1 MKTGL
6 IHLYCGDGK
15 GKTTAAAGLALRAL
29 GHGKKV
35 VFAQFLK
42 DGTSGEIEGLRN
54 AGALILAGS
63 PGTKF
68 VFQMNDEE
76 KQAAA
81 AENSRIL
88 EKAMEADCDLLVLDE
103 LCAALACGLA
113 DRQTAMKAVLQ
124 RPEGRE
130 VVVTGRDPE
139 KWLTDAADYI
149 TEMRSVRHPYDKGTG
164 AREGIEY

>member
-1 MKTGL
+1 M
-6 IHLYCGDGK
+6 
-15 GKTTAAAGLALRAL
+15 
-29 GHGKKV
+29 
-35 VFAQFLK
+35 
-42 DGTSGEIEGLRN
+42 
-54 AGALILAGS
+54 ILAVILIFTGGCIAGGIAVALLFRNS
-63 PGTKF
+63 RRVRTFIAKHL
-68 VFQMNDEE
+68 NE

-103 LCAALACGLA
+103 LCAALAYGLA

-149 TEMRSVRHPYDKGTG
+149 TEMRSVRHPYDKGTS